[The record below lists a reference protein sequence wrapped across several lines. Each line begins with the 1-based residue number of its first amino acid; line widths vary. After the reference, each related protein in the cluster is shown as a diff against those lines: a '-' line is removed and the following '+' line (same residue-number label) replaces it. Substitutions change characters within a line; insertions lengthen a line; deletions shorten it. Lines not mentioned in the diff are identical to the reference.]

1 MTTAIIVTLV
11 VTLVVIPCL
20 VAMPTISISY
30 TAVTTSSV
38 YSFIRGAMYF
48 LPCGTIAIILGIILA
63 LWLFRVLVAVVR
75 TVWALLPFA

>member
-30 TAVTTSSV
+30 TAVITSSV

>member
-1 MTTAIIVTLV
+1 MTTAIIVGLV

-20 VAMPTISISY
+20 IALPTISISFS
-30 TAVTTSSV
+30 AVTTSSV

-48 LPCGTIAIILGIILA
+48 LPVGTIATILGIILA
-63 LWLFRVLVAVVR
+63 LWLFRVLIAVVR